1 MRVVVDTVWKVWIT
15 PVMVVVVSSEAVWI
29 IVVLFSL
36 SISVSVWVGS
46 TGKETGD
53 GDGDCGASSKER
65 RDVFASEGIAYAGG
79 SQDGVLA

>member
-1 MRVVVDTVWKVWIT
+1 M
-15 PVMVVVVSSEAVWI
+15 MVVVVPSEAVWI

-36 SISVSVWVGS
+36 SISVSGWVGS
-46 TGKETGD
+46 TGEEAGE